1 MCPIL
6 GAVFLGVKGWLS
18 AVRTNLKRRLGARQV
33 SRLITTGTTEYFEI
47 SKPRINE
54 HTDGSNNLANNSTK
68 LTSIMGNNANLTNEE
83 TSKSN
88 PDVAKG
94 ASNEVIQRQ
103 LEEIKDTISSLA
115 KEIDETNGRFEAQF
129 KQIDEKIEVNLKK

>member
-1 MCPIL
+1 M
-6 GAVFLGVKGWLS
+6 
-18 AVRTNLKRRLGARQV
+18 
-33 SRLITTGTTEYFEI
+33 
-47 SKPRINE
+47 
-54 HTDGSNNLANNSTK
+54 
-68 LTSIMGNNANLTNEE
+68 MGNNANLTNEE
-83 TSKSN
+83 TYKSN

-115 KEIDETNGRFEAQF
+115 KEINETNGRFEAKF

>member
-1 MCPIL
+1 M
-6 GAVFLGVKGWLS
+6 
-18 AVRTNLKRRLGARQV
+18 
-33 SRLITTGTTEYFEI
+33 
-47 SKPRINE
+47 
-54 HTDGSNNLANNSTK
+54 
-68 LTSIMGNNANLTNEE
+68 MGNNANLTNEE

-88 PDVAKG
+88 SDVAKG

-115 KEIDETNGRFEAQF
+115 KEINETNGRFEAQF

>member
-68 LTSIMGNNANLTNEE
+68 LTSMMGNNANLTNEE

-88 PDVAKG
+88 GVH
-94 ASNEVIQRQ
+94 
-103 LEEIKDTISSLA
+103 T
-115 KEIDETNGRFEAQF
+115 
-129 KQIDEKIEVNLKK
+129 